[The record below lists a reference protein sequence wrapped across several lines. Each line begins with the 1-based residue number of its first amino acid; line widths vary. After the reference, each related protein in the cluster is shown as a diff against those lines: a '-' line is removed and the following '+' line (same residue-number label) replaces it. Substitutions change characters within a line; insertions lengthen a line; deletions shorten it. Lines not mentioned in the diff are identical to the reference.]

1 MATELA
7 DSSDLQDALE
17 IQLSSLATLITSDGY
32 EHVSDLVVAEL
43 GWAYPVTTPAKVIWM
58 IKRGT
63 RHAIDLLRIAAA
75 NKFKYKQVNLNQRF
89 EHFQK
94 LIEMYDQEYEKAL
107 VTEADVFSGAAVHA
121 LFGTKIAA
129 GFSYANDGT
138 DQTYDAD
145 KYVDFS
151 PMEE

>member
-32 EHVSDLVVAEL
+32 GHVSDLVVTEL

-75 NKFKYKQVNLNQRF
+75 NKFKYKAVNLQHRF
-89 EHFQK
+89 DHFQK
-94 LIEMYDQEYEKAL
+94 LIEDYDVEFEEAL
-107 VTEADVFSGAAVHA
+107 LSEANLFSNAPVHA
-121 LFGTKIAA
+121 LFGTKIDA
-129 GFSYANDGT
+129 GFSYGKDGT

-145 KYVDFS
+145 KFINFS